1 MATLPGYIP
10 GDQAHKYA
18 AQLASKR
25 GSIGYI
31 PVSPS
36 TEAKPEEAK
45 KETAKPK
52 KEK

>member
-1 MATLPGYIP
+1 MANLPGYIP
-10 GDQAHKYA
+10 GDKVHEYA
-18 AQLASKR
+18 GIMASKR
-25 GSIGYI
+25 GTIGYV

-36 TEAKPEEAK
+36 TAKPEEVK